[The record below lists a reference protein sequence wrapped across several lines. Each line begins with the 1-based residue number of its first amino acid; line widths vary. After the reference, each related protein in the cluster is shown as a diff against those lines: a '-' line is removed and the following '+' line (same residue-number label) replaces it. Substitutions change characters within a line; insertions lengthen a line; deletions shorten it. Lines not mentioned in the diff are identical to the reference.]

1 MMTKLMRFI
10 FIALAVI
17 VTIVGIVSHNL
28 YVVIGAVLVLGYLI
42 YSHFKHASVWLAF
55 RNIKRKR
62 LDKAYRL
69 LLDTPNPTYLAKGQK
84 TYYYWGMGLIKIS
97 ESKFD
102 EAEREFYN
110 ALRFGYTT
118 ANNMVIIN
126 LSLAQIC
133 MFKEEYE
140 KAKVYIDEAMRIPH
154 KPGLD
159 NIIYQLEAKLDKLE
173 RHELLTEAEK
183 KPINMI

>member
-10 FIALAVI
+10 FIALSVI
-17 VTIVGIVSHNL
+17 GIIVGIVLKNI
-28 YVVIGAVLVLGYLI
+28 YVVIGAVVVLGYMI

-55 RNIKRKR
+55 RNIKQKR

-69 LLDTPNPTYLAKGQK
+69 LLDTPNPTYLSKGQK

-140 KAKVYIDEAMRIPH
+140 KAKGYIDEAMRIPH

-183 KPINMI
+183 KPISMV